1 MGRLFNAS
9 STRPAR
15 TFSSARPLMW
25 TRATMTSPLSVD
37 FFCKASTATPCFFA
51 KPAIACGAA
60 LAGGPATSL
69 SRSWPLARTSGKRTA
84 RRRGVANARA
94 PCLASCALASS
105 LERRSRNA
113 SESCRSDFGGSS
125 SVSSSTSR
133 ASGMGHRE
141 AETLAGLEVGLRHGA
156 REGAHAADVGGA
168 LSDRDRAARVE
179 QVEGVRSLQH
189 HFVARQHALRLD
201 ESFRLGFEVAEVTE
215 EHFGVRELEVEARLL

>member
-37 FFCKASTATPCFFA
+37 FFCSASTATPCFFA

-141 AETLAGLEVGLRHGA
+141 AEPLAGLEVGLRDGA
-156 REGAHAADVGGA
+156 RECAHAADVGGA
-168 LSDRDRAARVE
+168 LGDRDRAARIE
-179 QVEGVRSLQH
+179 QIEGVRRLQH
-189 HFVARQHALRLD
+189 HFIAGQNTLHVD
-201 ESFRLGFEVAEVTE
+201 EPFRLLFIVLEQIKKKIDVG
-215 EHFGVRELEVEARLL
+215 ELEVVA